1 MRSSQLPTLRAT
13 KLLCYAFLKSVRV
26 QKYSSTFRRFVD
38 GTCLGDL
45 EGTGIVIF
53 ICALLLVPSRIFAQ
67 VSEVASIAN
76 VPHAGVNVSFE
87 AYYGNSIDRRGFGEI
102 AAGAD

>member
-1 MRSSQLPTLRAT
+1 M
-13 KLLCYAFLKSVRV
+13 
-26 QKYSSTFRRFVD
+26 
-38 GTCLGDL
+38 
-45 EGTGIVIF
+45 
-53 ICALLLVPSRIFAQ
+53 VPSRIFAQ